1 MTSVV
6 VDASAVVA
14 ALTDAGPAGTWVA
27 TAIAD
32 RVLAAPDLM
41 PTETASV
48 LRRLER
54 TSRLSTAEAALA
66 HTDLLALPVELWPYS
81 VLGRRAWELRG
92 SVTTYDATYVAL
104 AELLDVSLV
113 TLDQRLVKAASKTAK
128 VETPADAS

>member
-1 MTSVV
+1 MTLVV

-27 TAIAD
+27 AAIAD
-32 RVLAAPDLM
+32 RALAAPDLM
-41 PTETASV
+41 PTETVSV
-48 LRRLER
+48 FRRLER

-66 HTDLLALPVELWPYS
+66 HTDLLALPVDLWPYS

-113 TLDQRLVKAASKTAK
+113 TLDQRLATAASKTAE
-128 VETPADAS
+128 VETPPDAS